1 MNGERLRQ
9 ARELAGLTQQDLAD
23 RVGLVQSAIAQI
35 ESGLFEPTPTVA
47 QALALYT
54 GFDLNYLRRTE
65 QPVEFPE
72 GTLLYRSKAKVSPRD
87 KTKARRHAQLVF
99 EVASDL
105 MARFRAIPVTI
116 PRLRTT
122 AVEAA
127 RITRSQLGLS
137 PDTPI
142 KNITALLERAGVLV
156 LRVPL
161 DIDGLDGFSAW
172 VGRDRD
178 VPTIC
183 LVGESVAYRG
193 RYTISEEL
201 GHLVLHTPLRVPT
214 EQAEDEVKDF
224 VGEFVLP
231 AEAMRREMTHP
242 VTLSSLAG
250 MRHKW
255 GASIQFLAARSRQL
269 EITSPNQYR
278 YLMQQVSKNGW
289 RTTKR
294 EPGDESIV
302 PEQPHLVLKLLETE
316 YGSPPDLA
324 RMRRDLGA
332 PLSLLRGLVYAH
344 GGAAPKGSP
353 LLTMDRRP

>member
-9 ARELAGLTQQDLAD
+9 AREVSGLTQQELAE
-23 RVGLVQSAIAQI
+23 RVGLVQSAIAQM
-35 ESGLFEPTPTVA
+35 EASQFDPTAAAA
-47 QALALYT
+47 QALAVHT
-54 GFDLNYLRRTE
+54 GFDLNYLKRPE
-65 QPVEFPE
+65 PPVEFPE

-87 KTKARRHAQLVF
+87 KTKARRYAQLFF
-99 EVASDL
+99 EMVLELKSA
-105 MARFRAIPVTI
+105 FRAIPVTI
-116 PRLRTT
+116 PRLNTT
-122 AVEAA
+122 PVEAA

-142 KNITALLERAGVLV
+142 KNITSLLERAGVLV

-161 DIDGLDGFSAW
+161 EVDGLDGFSAW
-172 VGRDRD
+172 VGRDRE

-183 LVGESVAYRG
+183 MVGESVAYRG

-214 EQAEDEVKDF
+214 DQAESEVKDF

-231 AEAMRREMTHP
+231 EDAMRREMASS
-242 VTLSSLAG
+242 VTLSSLAA

-278 YLMQQVSKNGW
+278 YLMQQVSKSGW
-289 RTTKR
+289 RTKKR
-294 EPGDESIV
+294 EPGDEKIITEK
-302 PEQPHLVLKLLETE
+302 PQLVLKLLESV
-316 YGSPPDLA
+316 YGAPPDLA
-324 RMRRDLGA
+324 RMRRELGI
-332 PLSLLRGLVYAH
+332 PLPLIRGLLHAQN
-344 GGAAPKGSP
+344 GSSHKP
-353 LLTMDRRP
+353 SPVLTMAQR